1 MRPVKSSWPK
11 ATLFVPFASELFA
24 GPSGGDNLLTVGAVL
39 ARTGDAGCWIVL
51 ISAVVVGVGVTWI
64 ELGER

>member
-1 MRPVKSSWPK
+1 
-11 ATLFVPFASELFA
+11 VPFASELFA
-24 GPSGGDNLLTVGAVL
+24 GPNVGDNLLTVGAVL
-39 ARTGDAGCWIVL
+39 ARTGDVGCWIVL